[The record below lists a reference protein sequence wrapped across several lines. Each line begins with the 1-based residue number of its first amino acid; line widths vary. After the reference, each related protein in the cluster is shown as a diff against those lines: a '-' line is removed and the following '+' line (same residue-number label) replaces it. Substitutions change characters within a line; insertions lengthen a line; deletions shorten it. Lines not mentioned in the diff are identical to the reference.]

1 MKEDAEKVLSWADRN
16 HLRLNVTK
24 TLLGRKK
31 REEELNGMRVTM
43 GEQEIQRSRSVK
55 CLGVVLDDCLTWR
68 EQIESVRRKC
78 FAGLAKI
85 RRWSQVL
92 PMKAKKELYN
102 ALVLPYLD
110 YCSIVWQECSKEQ
123 VQRLERVQN
132 YGMRIIL
139 SKPPRTNSEEM
150 RRELKWRTL
159 DSRRNMRRLGLM
171 YRCVHRQTTRLLSS
185 RFEAKKGKCT
195 RGALRLFLR
204 RANTE
209 FYRRSFSFRGVQDW
223 NNLPEEVRTLSSLES
238 FKSRLNVAM

>member
-1 MKEDAEKVLSWADRN
+1 M
-16 HLRLNVTK
+16 
-24 TLLGRKK
+24 
-31 REEELNGMRVTM
+31 
-43 GEQEIQRSRSVK
+43 
-55 CLGVVLDDCLTWR
+55 
-68 EQIESVRRKC
+68 ES
-78 FAGLAKI
+78 
-85 RRWSQVL
+85 SL
-92 PMKAKKELYN
+92 PMKTKKELYN

-159 DSRRNMRRLGLM
+159 ESRRNMRRLGLM

-185 RFEAKKGKCT
+185 RFEEKKGTCT

-209 FYRRSFSFRGVQDW
+209 FYRRSFSLRGVQ
-223 NNLPEEVRTLSSLES
+223 E
-238 FKSRLNVAM
+238 

>member
-1 MKEDAEKVLSWADRN
+1 M
-16 HLRLNVTK
+16 
-24 TLLGRKK
+24 
-31 REEELNGMRVTM
+31 
-43 GEQEIQRSRSVK
+43 
-55 CLGVVLDDCLTWR
+55 
-68 EQIESVRRKC
+68 ES
-78 FAGLAKI
+78 
-85 RRWSQVL
+85 SL
-92 PMKAKKELYN
+92 PMKTKKELYN

-150 RRELKWRTL
+150 RRELKWRSL
-159 DSRRNMRRLGLM
+159 ESRRNMRRLGLM

-185 RFEAKKGKCT
+185 RFEEKKGTCT